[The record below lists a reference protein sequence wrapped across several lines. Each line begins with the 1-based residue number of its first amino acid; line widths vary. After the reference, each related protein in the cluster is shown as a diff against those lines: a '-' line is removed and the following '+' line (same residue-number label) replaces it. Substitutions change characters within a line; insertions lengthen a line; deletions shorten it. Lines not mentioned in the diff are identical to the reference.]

1 VSSQYC
7 RFVARGTSRGRA
19 PLLEQLLARADDWV
33 PVADWRADAFRVIAP
48 QAAGMPAIAAAAL
61 CAARAAADTD
71 AVDTDDVDADAVDAG
86 PGAAWVCVA
95 TPVHYVAEMTSVRL
109 PADGVLSL
117 RPAVAET
124 LAADFNRV
132 WKGSGIRMTAAVYA
146 APVSTAAQSAQ
157 LFCIFDRAFEVLTR
171 DPEDVLDRHI
181 EEFLPTGADAPRL
194 RQLISETE
202 MWLFEHEANRARS
215 EMGLPAVNGLWFWGG
230 GTPIASLPTVQGWA
244 AGDDLFFNAVGF
256 QRTEEIPCGVVAAAC
271 TPGSDQWCEVESR
284 WLRPAMIALRAG
296 RIERLQISAAD
307 RCFTLTGRAL
317 RRFWRRSKPWWES
330 FE

>member
-1 VSSQYC
+1 MSSQYC
-7 RFVARGTSRGRA
+7 RFVARGNAQSRSRA

-48 QAAGMPAIAAAAL
+48 QAAGMPAIAPAAL
-61 CAARAAADTD
+61 CAARAAGDP
-71 AVDTDDVDADAVDAG
+71 DAG
-86 PGAAWVCVA
+86 DPGPSAAWVCVA

-117 RPAVAET
+117 TPAVAET

-132 WKGSGIRMTAAVYA
+132 WRGSGIRMTAAVYA
-146 APVSTAAQSAQ
+146 ATTYQSAQ
-157 LFCIFDRAFEVLTR
+157 LFCVFDRAFEVQTR
-171 DPEDVLDRHI
+171 DPEEVLDRHI
-181 EEFLPTGADAPRL
+181 EEFLPSGADAPPL

-202 MWLFEHEANRARS
+202 MWLFEHAANRARS
-215 EMGLPAVNGLWFWGG
+215 ELGLPAINGLWFWGG
-230 GTPIASLPTVQGWA
+230 GAPIASLPTVQGWA

-271 TPGSDQWCEVESR
+271 VPGSDQWREVESR
-284 WLRPAMIALRAG
+284 WLRPAMMALRTG

-307 RCFTLTGRAL
+307 RCFTLTARAL